1 MTTGICASSARCP
14 GPVNRYHEKM
24 VGPPFAGSM
33 RSVRIIVLA
42 VRVIIVIVEIEAV
55 RISIV
60 IGVWTGI
67 VLVIIVIRGIVVI
80 IRGVRVIRVITTAE
94 CRQDKN
100 DDHKENV

>member
-1 MTTGICASSARCP
+1 MTTGIYASSARRS
-14 GPVNRYHEKM
+14 GPANRSYEKM

-42 VRVIIVIVEIEAV
+42 VRIIIVIVEIEAV

-60 IGVWTGI
+60 IGVWTVI

-80 IRGVRVIRVITTAE
+80 IRRVRVIRIVTTAE